1 MRLTHVNSVILSV
14 ALLTLG
20 GAPHLTVA
28 DEKDPLS
35 IFNRRI
41 LPIMQA
47 SNPSSCSE
55 CHLSGVDLKD
65 YIGTDQATT
74 FASLRERGLIDLKKP
89 NKSKILEFIARK
101 PKKPNL
107 ITDKVRQ
114 QEYEAFRAWILAAV
128 KDPKLLKT
136 ATSVKS
142 LGPKLPVELIRHA
155 RKDRVLASFIDN
167 IWTEVARCSG
177 CHSPDQNQK
186 QVKEFGEQV
195 SWITLRDPEATL
207 AYMLEAELIDVDKPD
222 QSLLLLKPTL
232 QVEHEGGQKLLVG
245 DRTYKQFRRF
255 IDDYA
260 AVVKG
265 KYKTEDE
272 LPKPSDE
279 LAVATAMKNGI
290 WLKLSGVP
298 ARYDKMLLQVDLYR
312 RDRRGWSK
320 DRWATADRGVFGKGK
335 LWQQTL
341 TLTAPRQSR
350 RADKIRRVLN
360 LPAGEYLAKIYI
372 DQKGKLRKDLTAQLG
387 ETEFVGNVVVKS
399 QWPKGYG
406 RMTVAKFPTR

>member
-1 MRLTHVNSVILSV
+1 M
-14 ALLTLG
+14 
-20 GAPHLTVA
+20 
-28 DEKDPLS
+28 
-35 IFNRRI
+35 
-41 LPIMQA
+41 
-47 SNPSSCSE
+47 
-55 CHLSGVDLKD
+55 
-65 YIGTDQATT
+65 
-74 FASLRERGLIDLKKP
+74 
-89 NKSKILEFIARK
+89 
-101 PKKPNL
+101 
-107 ITDKVRQ
+107 
-114 QEYEAFRAWILAAV
+114 
-128 KDPKLLKT
+128 
-136 ATSVKS
+136 
-142 LGPKLPVELIRHA
+142 IRHA

-265 KYKTEDE
+265 KYTTEDE
-272 LPKPSDE
+272 LPKPGDE
-279 LAVATAMKNGI
+279 FAVATAMTNGI
-290 WLKLSGVP
+290 WLKLTGVP
-298 ARYDKMLLQVDLYR
+298 GGYDKMLLQVDLFR
-312 RDRRGWSK
+312 REGRGWSNN
-320 DRWATADRGVFGKGK
+320 RWATADRGVYGKGK

-350 RADKIRRVLN
+350 RADEIRRALD
-360 LPAGEYLAKIYI
+360 LPAGEYL
-372 DQKGKLRKDLTAQLG
+372 
-387 ETEFVGNVVVKS
+387 VVCQCRV
-399 QWPKGYG
+399 Y
-406 RMTVAKFPTR
+406 